1 MLSFS
6 KKIQQT
12 LLTKIKRNAKIKKSL
27 SDKNIKSFSKKNL
40 TKKKINDKILKC
52 QIDINKFFNKCGCSL
67 VVKPQS
73 SKLML

>member
-52 QIDINKFFNKCGCSL
+52 QIDTRNF
-67 VVKPQS
+67 
-73 SKLML
+73 